1 MTVLRQVRA
10 LLPLE
15 DIVYFA
21 DQAHVPYG
29 ERSVEELQSFLRHNL
44 AFLDE
49 RGADAIVMG
58 CNTSCAI
65 AMRFGWPDSRA
76 RVLDLIDAAA
86 EVVAVSGA
94 RRVGIIA
101 TNATANSGAYA
112 EALRRRAPEVEVQ
125 EVGAPALVP
134 LVESGM
140 LDGPIARAAVKDA
153 CAQLISPIDAVVLGC
168 THFPLLEEHFEAVL
182 GPDVLCIDPAVA
194 QAERA
199 SALVRRRGGE
209 RGTGRTL
216 YVTSGELEPF
226 ARAIATMIGPLDAHA
241 TVERVASYISLKT

>member
-1 MTVLRQVRA
+1 VLRQVRA

-15 DIVYFA
+15 DIVYYA

-29 ERSVEELQSFLRHNL
+29 DRSVGELRSFLQHNL

-58 CNTSCAI
+58 CNTSCAV
-65 AMRFGWPDSRA
+65 AMRHGWPDSRA

-94 RRVGIIA
+94 RRVGVLA
-101 TNATANSGAYA
+101 TTATANSGAYA
-112 EALRRRAPEVEVQ
+112 EAIRRRAPEVEVR

-134 LVESGM
+134 LVESGI
-140 LDGPIARAAVKDA
+140 LEGPIARAAVRDA
-153 CAQLISPIDAVVLGC
+153 CAQFVAPIDAVVLGC
-168 THFPLLEEHFEAVL
+168 THYPLLETHFEAIL
-182 GPDVLCIDPAVA
+182 GADVLCIDPAVA

-216 YVTSGELEPF
+216 YVTSGEVEPF
-226 ARAIATMIGPLDAHA
+226 ARAIALMIGPLDAHA
-241 TVERVASYISLKT
+241 SVERAALMSL

>member
-125 EVGAPALVP
+125 EVGAPALVRRLAAFITIP
-134 LVESGM
+134 AISAA
-140 LDGPIARAAVKDA
+140 ARSFRWSKA
-153 CAQLISPIDAVVLGC
+153 GC
-168 THFPLLEEHFEAVL
+168 
-182 GPDVLCIDPAVA
+182 
-194 QAERA
+194 
-199 SALVRRRGGE
+199 S
-209 RGTGRTL
+209 TGR
-216 YVTSGELEPF
+216 S
-226 ARAIATMIGPLDAHA
+226 RAP
-241 TVERVASYISLKT
+241 R

>member
-1 MTVLRQVRA
+1 
-10 LLPLE
+10 LPLE

-94 RRVGIIA
+94 RRGEGRLR
-101 TNATANSGAYA
+101 TADLSD
-112 EALRRRAPEVEVQ
+112 RRRRPRVHAFSAPR
-125 EVGAPALVP
+125 GAL
-134 LVESGM
+134 
-140 LDGPIARAAVKDA
+140 
-153 CAQLISPIDAVVLGC
+153 
-168 THFPLLEEHFEAVL
+168 
-182 GPDVLCIDPAVA
+182 
-194 QAERA
+194 
-199 SALVRRRGGE
+199 
-209 RGTGRTL
+209 
-216 YVTSGELEPF
+216 
-226 ARAIATMIGPLDAHA
+226 
-241 TVERVASYISLKT
+241 